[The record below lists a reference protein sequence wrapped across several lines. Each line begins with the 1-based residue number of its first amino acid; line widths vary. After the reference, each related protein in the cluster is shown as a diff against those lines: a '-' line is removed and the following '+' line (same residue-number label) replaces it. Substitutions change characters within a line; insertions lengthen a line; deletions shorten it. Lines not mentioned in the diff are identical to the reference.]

1 MEQTTVHIHL
11 MGPNV
16 TVEARQDAT
25 GRVFV
30 EIQSG
35 WTDVSMTV
43 ASQVGQTGLYTDPA
57 RLADELEAAAKS
69 LRILTRPVDAGDHFR
84 YDSEEAARWAAEEA
98 LSPQEMRIGGLH
110 DVPIADQIAP
120 DFAALVAYLEDPNA

>member
-30 EIQSG
+30 EIISG
-35 WTDVSMTV
+35 DTDVAMTV

-84 YDSEEAARWAAEEA
+84 YDSEEAAKWAAEE
-98 LSPQEMRIGGLH
+98 SVGYVVH
-110 DVPIADQIAP
+110 DDVPLADQTAP
-120 DFAALVAYLEDPNA
+120 DFVALIDYLEKA